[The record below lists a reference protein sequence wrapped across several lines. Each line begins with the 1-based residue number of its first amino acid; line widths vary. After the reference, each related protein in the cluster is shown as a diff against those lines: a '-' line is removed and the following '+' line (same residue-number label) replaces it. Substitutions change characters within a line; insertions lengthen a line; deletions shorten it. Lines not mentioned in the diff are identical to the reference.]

1 MALVITTPV
10 PNGNSWQV
18 LTVSFKFK
26 RLGLLGYLRT
36 IRFFKTWWNSNSG
49 QWKWLAEK
57 PISMEGLN
65 RQVWRSS
72 VPSQS
77 FYILLGLSAI
87 IATLGLLA
95 NSAATIIGAM
105 IIAPLMGPILG
116 IAYGMVMGNR
126 RLLKRSALT
135 LLSGVFLTIFTSF
148 IICNLIGLRGV
159 QGEIMARSQP
169 TLLDLGVALAAGTA
183 GAFAKSRRHIADA
196 LPGVA
201 IAVALVPPLSVIGIG
216 ISFASPEIWIG
227 SSLLFLTNLIGII
240 LSGGL
245 VFIAQEYGSLKRAK
259 EGFILSLFALTMLGV
274 PLGFS
279 LNRLVL
285 RDNVRRSI
293 TVLISQETLTFSKT
307 DVRRIQ
313 VDPQGEALIVNLEV
327 AAPANTISENQ
338 VRLVRDF
345 LEERLEK
352 PISLNV
358 QVIPLTQF
366 TAPSEAID
374 PNLEPEEGENFI
386 HQEPYN

>member
-1 MALVITTPV
+1 M
-10 PNGNSWQV
+10 
-18 LTVSFKFK
+18 SFKFK

-36 IRFFKTWWNSNSG
+36 IRLFKTWWHSNSG

-57 PISMEGLN
+57 PMSMEGLN

-77 FYILLGLSAI
+77 FYVLLGLSAI
-87 IATLGLLA
+87 ISTLGLLA

-116 IAYGMVMGNR
+116 MAYGMVMGNR

-135 LLSGVFLTIFTSF
+135 LGSGVFLTIFTSF
-148 IICNLIGLRGV
+148 VISNLIGLRVV

-169 TLLDLGVALAAGTA
+169 TLLDLGVALGAGTA
-183 GAFAKSRRHIADA
+183 GAFAKSRRHVADA

-216 ISFASPEIWIG
+216 ISLASNEIFLG

-240 LSGGL
+240 FSGGI
-245 VFIAQEYGSLKRAK
+245 VFITQEYGSLKRAK
-259 EGFILSLFALTMLGV
+259 EGFIISLFALTILGI

-279 LNRLVL
+279 LNNLVL
-285 RDNVRRSI
+285 QDNVRRSI
-293 TVLISQETLTFSKT
+293 IVLISKETLTFSKT
-307 DVRRIQ
+307 DIRR
-313 VDPQGEALIVNLEV
+313 VEVEPQGEALIVNLEV
-327 AAPANTISENQ
+327 AAAANSISENQ

-345 LEERLEK
+345 LEERLQQ

-358 QVIPLTQF
+358 QIIPLTQF

-374 PNLEPEEGENFI
+374 PTLEPDEGETFI
-386 HQEPYN
+386 HQEPEN

>member
-1 MALVITTPV
+1 MI
-10 PNGNSWQV
+10 
-18 LTVSFKFK
+18 FKFK
-26 RLGLLGYLRT
+26 RLGLLGYLR
-36 IRFFKTWWNSNSG
+36 ILRFFKNWWNSNSG
-49 QWKWLAEK
+49 EWKWLAEK

-77 FYILLGLSAI
+77 FYVLLGLSAVI
-87 IATLGLLA
+87 STLGLLA

-116 IAYGMVMGNR
+116 IAYAMVMGNR

-135 LLSGVFLTIFTSF
+135 LGSGVLLTIFTSAV
-148 IICNLIGLRGV
+148 ICHLVGLRVV

-183 GAFAKSRRHIADA
+183 GAFAKSRRYIADA

-216 ISFASPEIWIG
+216 ISLASHEIFFG
-227 SSLLFLTNLIGII
+227 SSLLFLTNLIGIVF
-240 LSGGL
+240 SGGL
-245 VFIAQEYGSLKRAK
+245 VFITQEYGSLKRAK
-259 EGFILSLFALTMLGV
+259 EGFLISLFVLTLLGI

-279 LNRLVL
+279 LNNLVL

-293 TVLISQETLTFSKT
+293 LMLISRETLTFSKT
-307 DVRRIQ
+307 DIRRVEVQ
-313 VDPQGEALIVNLEV
+313 PQGEALIVNLEV
-327 AAPANTISENQ
+327 AAPENSISENQ
-338 VRLVRDF
+338 IRLVRDF
-345 LEERLEK
+345 LEERLQK

-358 QVIPLTQF
+358 QIIPLIQF
-366 TAPSEAID
+366 TAPSDTID
-374 PNLEPEEGENFI
+374 PSLEPNLEEDFINQDPEN
-386 HQEPYN
+386 

>member
-1 MALVITTPV
+1 M
-10 PNGNSWQV
+10 
-18 LTVSFKFK
+18 
-26 RLGLLGYLRT
+26 RT
-36 IRFFKTWWNSNSG
+36 IRFFKSWWNSNSG

-57 PISMEGLN
+57 PISIEGLN

-87 IATLGLLA
+87 ISTLGLLA

-135 LLSGVFLTIFTSF
+135 LGSGVFLTVFTSF
-148 IICNLIGLRGV
+148 VISNLIGLDAV
-159 QGEIMARSQP
+159 EGEIMARSQP

-201 IAVALVPPLSVIGIG
+201 IAVALVPPLSVMGIG
-216 ISFASPEIWIG
+216 ISLASHEIFIG
-227 SSLLFLTNLIGII
+227 SSLLFLTNLIGIVF
-240 LSGGL
+240 SGGV
-245 VFIAQEYGSLKRAK
+245 VFVTQEYGSLKRAK
-259 EGFILSLFALTMLGV
+259 EGFIISLFALIILGV

-279 LNRLVL
+279 LNNLVL

-293 TVLISQETLTFSKT
+293 AVLISQETLTFSKT
-307 DVRRIQ
+307 DIRRVQ
-313 VDPQGEALIVNLEV
+313 VEPYREALIVNLEV
-327 AAPANTISENQ
+327 TAAANSISENQ
-338 VRLVRDF
+338 VKLVRDF
-345 LEERLEK
+345 LEDRLQK

-366 TAPSEAID
+366 RAPSDAVNPNVD
-374 PNLEPEEGENFI
+374 PAWGEDFI
-386 HQEPYN
+386 NQESEN

>member
-1 MALVITTPV
+1 M
-10 PNGNSWQV
+10 
-18 LTVSFKFK
+18 SFKFK

-36 IRFFKTWWNSNSG
+36 IRLFKTWWNSNSG

-87 IATLGLLA
+87 ISTLGLLA

-135 LLSGVFLTIFTSF
+135 LGSGVFLTIFTSF
-148 IICNLIGLRGV
+148 VICNLIGLRAV

-216 ISFASPEIWIG
+216 ISLASNEIFIG
-227 SSLLFLTNLIGII
+227 SFLLFLTNLIGIVF
-240 LSGGL
+240 SGGV
-245 VFIAQEYGSLKRAK
+245 VFLTQEYGSLKRAK
-259 EGFILSLFALTMLGV
+259 EGFIISLFALSILGI

-279 LNRLVL
+279 LNNLVL

-307 DVRRIQ
+307 DIRRVQ
-313 VDPQGEALIVNLEV
+313 VEPQGEALIVNLEV
-327 AAPANTISENQ
+327 SAPANTISENQ

-345 LEERLEK
+345 LEERLK
-352 PISLNV
+352 KSISLNV

-366 TAPSEAID
+366 TAPSDAVEPTLN
-374 PNLEPEEGENFI
+374 PNVGEDFINEEPEN
-386 HQEPYN
+386 

>member
-1 MALVITTPV
+1 M
-10 PNGNSWQV
+10 
-18 LTVSFKFK
+18 SFKFK

-36 IRFFKTWWNSNSG
+36 IRFVKSWWNSNSG
-49 QWKWLAEK
+49 QWKWLSEK

-77 FYILLGLSAI
+77 FYVLLGLSAI
-87 IATLGLLA
+87 ISTLGLLA

-135 LLSGVFLTIFTSF
+135 LASGVFLTIFTSF
-148 IICNLIGLRGV
+148 VICNLVGLRVV

-169 TLLDLGVALAAGTA
+169 TLLDLGVALGAGTA
-183 GAFAKSRRHIADA
+183 GAFAKSRRHVADA

-216 ISFASPEIWIG
+216 ISLASHEIFIG
-227 SSLLFLTNLIGII
+227 SFLLFLTNLIGII
-240 LSGGL
+240 FSGGL
-245 VFIAQEYGSLKRAK
+245 VFITQEYGSLKRAK
-259 EGFILSLFALTMLGV
+259 EGFLISLFALTILGI

-279 LNRLVL
+279 LNNLVL

-293 TVLISQETLTFSKT
+293 AVLISQETLTFSKT
-307 DVRRIQ
+307 DVRK
-313 VDPQGEALIVNLEV
+313 VEVKPLGDALIVNLEV
-327 AAPANTISENQ
+327 AAAENSISEKQ

-345 LEERLEK
+345 LEDQLQK

-358 QVIPLTQF
+358 QIIPLTQF
-366 TAPSEAID
+366 TAPSDAID
-374 PNLEPEEGENFI
+374 PSLEPDLEEDFI
-386 HQEPYN
+386 NQEPED